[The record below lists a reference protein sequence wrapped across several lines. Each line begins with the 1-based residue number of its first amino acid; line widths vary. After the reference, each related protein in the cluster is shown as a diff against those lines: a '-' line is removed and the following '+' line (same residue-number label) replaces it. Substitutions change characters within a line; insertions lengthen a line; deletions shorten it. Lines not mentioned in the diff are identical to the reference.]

1 MYVRNYAEVS
11 LSAIEYNILNIR
23 KKLPQNTE
31 LMAILKAD
39 AYGHGANVIAE
50 HYEKYIDRIGVASL
64 EEGIELRSSGIKM
77 PILILGYT
85 SPNQYELL
93 IDNMIT
99 PTVYDLNSAQR
110 LSDTAVALKKTVSI
124 DIAVDTE

>member
-1 MYVRNYAEVS
+1 MDSTLRRTWAEIDMDALAHNYET
-11 LSAIEYNILNIR
+11 LR
-23 KKLPQNTE
+23 KRIGENVKFLGVV
-31 LMAILKAD
+31 KAD

-93 IDNMIT
+93 I
-99 PTVYDLNSAQR
+99 LNR
-110 LSDTAVALKKTVSI
+110 PFGRFFLYYFFPVVLKRHLMFTI
-124 DIAVDTE
+124 